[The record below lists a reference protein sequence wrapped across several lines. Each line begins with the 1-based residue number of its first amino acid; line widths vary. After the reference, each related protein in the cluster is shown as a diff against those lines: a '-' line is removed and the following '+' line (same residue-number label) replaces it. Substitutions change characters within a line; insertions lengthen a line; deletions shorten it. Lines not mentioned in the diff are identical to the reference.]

1 MATAFFVLINVN
13 MLPIVKQDG
22 WRLQVAQTKLSTHF
36 PLVKIAFE
44 LFGSDHAGVCFGLAK
59 C

>member
-1 MATAFFVLINVN
+1 